1 MAATT
6 TTTSVGQVI
15 SPSEDIYPTTGAHLD
30 VRVLKDG
37 KYIDPGTIRSL
48 LTRLKVG
55 KEQKPL
61 WQQVGQEWKP
71 SYTITSGYGKRNA
84 PTKGASTFHLG
95 QDYGIGAG
103 TPLSW
108 EGPGE
113 YIPGRGY
120 STIKT
125 TDPQG
130 IPYEVRL
137 LHTKPGKA
145 ANIPGQVT
153 ETAQQ
158 KLLQQQGLGDTYIFV
173 GGKPK
178 QKESEDFLSS
188 YIQQSLTGGVPEI
201 KSTFNPTAMLMQAFS
216 QTPDYMS

>member
-1 MAATT
+1 MAATS
-6 TTTSVGQVI
+6 TTSVGQVI
-15 SPSEDIYPTTGAHLD
+15 SPSEDIFPSTGAHLD

-71 SYTITSGYGKRNA
+71 SYAITSGYGKREA

-103 TPLSW
+103 TPLAW

-125 TDPQG
+125 SDPQG
-130 IPYEVRL
+130 QPYEVRL

-145 ANIPGQVT
+145 ANVPGQASVP
-153 ETAQQ
+153 AQQ
-158 KLLQQQGLGDTYIFV
+158 PQTQQAGGNTYIFV
-173 GGKPK
+173 GGRPK
-178 QKESEDFLSS
+178 KEDSSEDFLSS
-188 YIQQSLTGGVPEI
+188 YIKNALSEGGPAIQS
-201 KSTFNPTAMLMQAFS
+201 SFNPTAMLQAAFN
-216 QTPDYMS
+216 QTPNYLV

>member
-1 MAATT
+1 MAKITN
-6 TTTSVGQVI
+6 VGQVI
-15 SPSEDIYPTTGAHLD
+15 DPKEDIYPTTGAHLD

-37 KYIDPGTIRSL
+37 QYVNPATIRSL

-61 WQQVGQEWKP
+61 WQQVGGEWKP
-71 SYTITSGYGKRNA
+71 SYAITSPYGKRSA
-84 PTKGASTFHLG
+84 PTKAASTFHLG
-95 QDYGIGAG
+95 KDFAIGAG
-103 TPLSW
+103 TPLAW

-130 IPYEVRL
+130 TPYEVRL

-145 ANIPGQVT
+145 ATVTGQVPAADKP
-153 ETAQQ
+153 ET
-158 KLLQQQGLGDTYIFV
+158 LQQPVGDTYIFV

-188 YIQQSLTGGVPEI
+188 YIQESLMGGVPQF
-201 KSTFNPTAMLMQAFS
+201 KAAFDPTSMLVQAFS
-216 QTPDYMS
+216 QTPNYMS

>member
-1 MAATT
+1 MAQI
-6 TTTSVGQVI
+6 TSVGQVI
-15 SPSEDIYPTTGAHLD
+15 DPKEDIYPTTGAHLD
-30 VRVLKDG
+30 VRVLKEG
-37 KYIDPGTIRSL
+37 KYINPASIRSL

-61 WQQVGQEWKP
+61 WQQSGGEWKP
-71 SYTITSGYGKRNA
+71 GFAITSPYGERKA

-95 QDYGIGAG
+95 KDFAIGAG
-103 TPLSW
+103 TPLAW

-130 IPYEVRL
+130 APYEIRL

-145 ANIPGQVT
+145 ATIQGQATVA
-153 ETAQQ
+153 AQ
-158 KLLQQQGLGDTYIFV
+158 LPAPQQPPGDTYIFV

-188 YIQQSLTGGVPEI
+188 YVRESLTGGMPPI
-201 KSTFNPTAMLMQAFS
+201 QSTFNPTAMLMQAFS
-216 QTPDYMS
+216 QTPNYMS

>member
-1 MAATT
+1 MAATS
-6 TTTSVGQVI
+6 TTSVGQVI
-15 SPSEDIYPTTGAHLD
+15 SPSEDIFPSTGAHLD

-71 SYTITSGYGKRNA
+71 SYTITSGYGKRDA
-84 PTKGASTFHLG
+84 PTAGASTFHLG

-130 IPYEVRL
+130 QPYEVRL

-145 ANIPGQVT
+145 ANIPGQPT
-153 ETAQQ
+153 TQSQPPQTQQ
-158 KLLQQQGLGDTYIFV
+158 AGGNTYIFV
-173 GGKPK
+173 GGRPK
-178 QKESEDFLSS
+178 KEDSSEDFLSS
-188 YIQQSLTGGVPEI
+188 YIKNSLFEGGPEI
-201 KSTFNPTAMLMQAFS
+201 KSSFNPTAMLQAAFN
-216 QTPDYMS
+216 QTPNYMA

>member
-1 MAATT
+1 MAATS
-6 TTTSVGQVI
+6 TTSVGQVI
-15 SPSEDIYPTTGAHLD
+15 SPSEDIFPSTGAHLD

-71 SYTITSGYGKRNA
+71 SYTITSGYGKRDA
-84 PTKGASTFHLG
+84 PTAGASTFHLG

-130 IPYEVRL
+130 QPYEVRL

-145 ANIPGQVT
+145 ANIPGQPT
-153 ETAQQ
+153 TQSQAPQTQQ
-158 KLLQQQGLGDTYIFV
+158 ASGNTYIFV
-173 GGKPK
+173 GGRPK
-178 QKESEDFLSS
+178 KEDSSGDFLSS
-188 YIQQSLTGGVPEI
+188 YIKNSLFDGGPEL
-201 KSTFNPTAMLMQAFS
+201 KSSFNPTAMLQAAFN
-216 QTPDYMS
+216 QTPNYMM

>member
-1 MAATT
+1 MATL
-6 TTTSVGQVI
+6 TSVGQVI
-15 SPSEDIYPTTGAHLD
+15 DPKEDIFPTTGAHLD

-37 KYIDPGTIRSL
+37 KYINPATIRSL
-48 LTRLKVG
+48 LARLKVG

-61 WQQVGQEWKP
+61 WQQIGEEWKP
-71 SYTITSGYGKRNA
+71 GFTITSPYGKRAA

-95 QDYGIGAG
+95 KDFAIGAG
-103 TPLSW
+103 TPLAW

-130 IPYEVRL
+130 TPYEVRL

-145 ANIPGQVT
+145 ANVPGQPPAPP
-153 ETAQQ
+153 AQMPGT
-158 KLLQQQGLGDTYIFV
+158 QQPLGNTYIFV
-173 GGKPK
+173 GGSPR
-178 QKESEDFLSS
+178 QRESEDFLAS
-188 YIQQSLTGGVPEI
+188 YIRDSLMSETPRI
-201 KSTFNPTAMLMQAFS
+201 KSTFDPTSMLVQAFS
-216 QTPDYMS
+216 QTPNYMS